1 MALRK
6 LALMHQQFGRCE
18 GHICGECS
26 NLISGRYR
34 GRILR
39 KCRVYGLTHSEASDW
54 AKRWAACGIFNGVYT
69 GRPIIELVK
78 PCKLGNPGTEP
89 LDNQI
94 SLLEEKGGAK

>member
-6 LALMHQQFGRCE
+6 MALMHKQFGRCE

-26 NLISGRYR
+26 NLISWKYR
-34 GRILR
+34 GRSLR

-54 AKRWAACGIFNGVYT
+54 AKNWAACGIFNGVYT

-78 PCKLGNPGTEP
+78 AGNDGGEP
-89 LDNQI
+89 LENQI

>member
-6 LALMHQQFGRCE
+6 LALMHQKFGRCE

-26 NLISGRYR
+26 NLISGYYR

-39 KCRVYGLTHSEASDW
+39 KCTIYGVTHSEASDG
-54 AKRWAACGIFNGVYT
+54 AKRWYACGLFNGTYT

-78 PCKLGNPGTEP
+78 PGKDGGEP
-89 LDNQI
+89 LENQI
-94 SLLEEKGGAK
+94 SFLKEKGGAE

>member
-1 MALRK
+1 MMALRK
-6 LALMHQQFGRCE
+6 LALMHQQFGRCD

-39 KCRVYGLTHSEASDW
+39 KCRVYGMTHSEASDW
-54 AKRWAACGIFNGVYT
+54 AKRWMACGIFNGTYT

-78 PCKLGNPGTEP
+78 PGNEGGEP
-89 LDNQI
+89 LENQI
-94 SLLEEKGGAK
+94 SMLEEKGGAK